1 MNTIEV
7 KVPSIGDYKDV
18 PVIDVLVKPGDT
30 VAAEDGLVTLE
41 SDKATMDVPSPAA
54 GTVKEVRVKVGDRVS
69 EGSVVLTIEAAEAA
83 AGKGNGAQAKGDG
96 AQAKGAGASP
106 SSPSVRPEREAESK
120 GEGAAPRAAKPKP
133 SAESKGEGAAPPPA
147 RPERSGAES
156 KGGTLEVKVPSIG
169 DYKDVPVIDVLV
181 KAGDTVAADDGLVTL
196 ESDKATMDVPS
207 PAAGKVKEL
216 RVKAGDRVSEGAVV
230 LLLETAG
237 AQDGAPARPERSE
250 AESKGGQAQARGAPE
265 RGEAEPKPSSVRP
278 ERGEA
283 ESKGE
288 AGAARDK
295 GPTQDRAPARGE
307 ATSAA
312 VASPPGPTGGA
323 RAHASPTVRKL
334 ARELGVEL
342 TRVTGSGPKGRIVH
356 ADVQSFVKEVMS
368 ATPVAARGGGGG
380 GVGLDLP
387 AWPKVDF
394 AKFGPVERRPLTR
407 IQKLS
412 GPALARNWVMIP
424 HVTQF
429 DEADIT
435 DLEAFRVKLNEEGA
449 KTGAKVTLLAF
460 LVKACVSA
468 LRRFPEVN
476 ASLDGDNLV
485 LKRYFHIGFAADTP
499 NGLVVPVIRNA
510 DQKGVFEVAKEL
522 GELAAKAR
530 DGKLQGADIQG
541 GTFSI
546 SSLGGI
552 GGTAFTP
559 IINAPEVA
567 ILGVSRS
574 TTKPVW
580 DGHAFAPR
588 LVLPLS
594 LSYDHRVVD
603 GALAARFT
611 SFLAQVLADMR
622 RAML

>member
-265 RGEAEPKPSSVRP
+265 RSEAEPKPSSVRP

-288 AGAARDK
+288 GAA
-295 GPTQDRAPARGE
+295 PPPARPE
-307 ATSAA
+307 RS
-312 VASPPGPTGGA
+312 GA
-323 RAHASPTVRKL
+323 ESK
-334 ARELGVEL
+334 
-342 TRVTGSGPKGRIVH
+342 
-356 ADVQSFVKEVMS
+356 
-368 ATPVAARGGGGG
+368 
-380 GVGLDLP
+380 
-387 AWPKVDF
+387 
-394 AKFGPVERRPLTR
+394 
-407 IQKLS
+407 
-412 GPALARNWVMIP
+412 
-424 HVTQF
+424 
-429 DEADIT
+429 
-435 DLEAFRVKLNEEGA
+435 
-449 KTGAKVTLLAF
+449 
-460 LVKACVSA
+460 
-468 LRRFPEVN
+468 
-476 ASLDGDNLV
+476 
-485 LKRYFHIGFAADTP
+485 
-499 NGLVVPVIRNA
+499 
-510 DQKGVFEVAKEL
+510 
-522 GELAAKAR
+522 
-530 DGKLQGADIQG
+530 G
-541 GTFSI
+541 GT
-546 SSLGGI
+546 L
-552 GGTAFTP
+552 
-559 IINAPEVA
+559 EVK
-567 ILGVSRS
+567 VPS
-574 TTKPVW
+574 
-580 DGHAFAPR
+580 
-588 LVLPLS
+588 
-594 LSYDHRVVD
+594 
-603 GALAARFT
+603 
-611 SFLAQVLADMR
+611 
-622 RAML
+622 